1 MMKGVLFHLLLLF
14 LQIYLA
20 SKVASSSSSIGKNAG
35 HLIKTKTGKYFLQLS
50 SKKTKTKTKKDTK
63 EIGNYYSND
72 GKAKVKAA
80 GKRGAKV
87 KVTGKKDGK
96 EKTTG
101 KGGVNRPIGQYSSFN
116 SLISIHHRC

>member
-14 LQIYLA
+14 VQIYLA
-20 SKVASSSSSIGKNAG
+20 SKVASSSSIGKNAG

-80 GKRGAKV
+80 GKRGTKV
-87 KVTGKKDGK
+87 KVTGKKG
-96 EKTTG
+96 G

-116 SLISIHHRC
+116 SVISIHHRC